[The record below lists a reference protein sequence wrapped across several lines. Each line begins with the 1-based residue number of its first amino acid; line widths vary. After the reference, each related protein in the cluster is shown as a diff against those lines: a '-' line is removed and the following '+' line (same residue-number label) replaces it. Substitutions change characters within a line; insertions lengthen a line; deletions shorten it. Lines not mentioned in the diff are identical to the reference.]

1 MRPVNE
7 ILDPSLYNLIHFIK
21 TNENKTKQKTNKQTK
36 IQKCNTKPK
45 NYRKDQ
51 YILLDKERSTN
62 SGLEVLTWVS
72 GLAKMIFPLFPQKRL
87 ILRLEKF
94 LHRTEVI
101 VTKYFKVTPIDFP
114 MPIISLAGTSEK
126 YFHNS
131 FESFELRIGGNVA
144 RFSSPVTLS
153 RRAASSTESQSDQ

>member
-36 IQKCNTKPK
+36 YNTKPK

-51 YILLDKERSTN
+51 YILQDKERCTN
-62 SGLEVLTWVS
+62 SGPEVLTWVS
-72 GLAKMIFPLFPQKRL
+72 GLAKIFPPFPQKRL

-101 VTKYFKVTPIDFP
+101 VTKYFKVTAIDFP